1 MKFSIISTTTTFGV
15 ILQQLLTLQSCS
27 AFLSHPPNS
36 HSIMNMNEQRNTFLQ
51 MSQEPKKKLS
61 SSDILANAR
70 KLAGLPEEEEAPELF
85 NDDLLEDMKQ
95 SLVLLEQRIK
105 DGPGSLSA
113 DQVLQLETFTNRIV
127 LDMKQR
133 LGEDVSASVVSAT
146 PTVAATPTI
155 TQQPPQAQTQPAT
168 EYHPTSDEEGSAY
181 DGTGGMGIAKGT
193 ANTYVIPGMDEMSPE
208 EYREKL
214 QATVSARQSKRNAL
228 GNRASNNYLD
238 DLGS

>member
-1 MKFSIISTTTTFGV
+1 
-15 ILQQLLTLQSCS
+15 
-27 AFLSHPPNS
+27 
-36 HSIMNMNEQRNTFLQ
+36 MNEQRNTFLQ
-51 MSQEPKKKLS
+51 MSQEPKKNLS

-95 SLVLLEQRIK
+95 SLLLLEQRVK

-113 DQVLQLETFTNRIV
+113 DQVLQLETCTNRIV
-127 LDMKQR
+127 LDMKQQ
-133 LGEDVSASVVSAT
+133 LGEDVSASAVSAT
-146 PTVAATPTI
+146 PTVAATP
-155 TQQPPQAQTQPAT
+155 QAQAQSAT

-193 ANTYVIPGMDEMSPE
+193 ANTYLIPGMDEMSPE

-214 QATVSARQSKRNAL
+214 QATVSARQTKRNAL

>member
-51 MSQEPKKKLS
+51 MSQEPKKNLS

-95 SLVLLEQRIK
+95 SLLLLEQRVK

-113 DQVLQLETFTNRIV
+113 DQVLQLETCTNRIV
-127 LDMKQR
+127 LDMKQQ
-133 LGEDVSASVVSAT
+133 LGEDVSASAVSAT
-146 PTVAATPTI
+146 PTVAATP
-155 TQQPPQAQTQPAT
+155 QAQAQSAT

-193 ANTYVIPGMDEMSPE
+193 ANTYLIPGMDEMSPE

-214 QATVSARQSKRNAL
+214 QATVSARQTKRNAL